1 MTSVTSLQI
10 EMDYLK
16 RDNEILKLKL
26 EAIR

>member
-26 EAIR
+26 EAMR